1 MIADE
6 QIPTNT
12 MKIAIKDKLSERI
25 YNSIHLN
32 ERREDQTIYSTSTR
46 MPMLPRQQDRRLIG
60 IRRRMSTSK
69 VVISVD
75 SIAVLEK
82 LPWSVYIFD
91 LSV

>member
-32 ERREDQTIYSTSTR
+32 ERREDQTI
-46 MPMLPRQQDRRLIG
+46 
-60 IRRRMSTSK
+60 
-69 VVISVD
+69 
-75 SIAVLEK
+75 
-82 LPWSVYIFD
+82 
-91 LSV
+91 